1 MFPVTL
7 VYTLFSSKY
16 ETEIIDSDS
25 EWLFWSLACRL
36 AIGVQISL
44 FKFWLQILS
53 RCQLLGQVKKNGE
66 KTGDDTESKE
76 ELSADPLAAAEP
88 VPNGAS
94 VAGSLSTSVARGP
107 LNSHQ
112 STKRTAS
119 GDSVTKPP
127 PGKKKKV

>member
-1 MFPVTL
+1 MKLKSSTQIVMGSFCSCL
-7 VYTLFSSKY
+7 RSVYFRFGY
-16 ETEIIDSDS
+16 
-25 EWLFWSLACRL
+25 
-36 AIGVQISL
+36 
-44 FKFWLQILS
+44 KFCL
-53 RCQLLGQVKKNGE
+53 CFQLLVKKNGE
-66 KTGDDTESKE
+66 KTGEESESKE
-76 ELSADPLAAAEP
+76 EPSVDTLAATEP

-94 VAGSLSTSVARGP
+94 VAGSLGANVARGP